1 MSGTRRTS
9 PTRATCSS
17 CAARPSTSASEFDG
31 ALPRTPDRS
40 PRMALNPVPQTPR
53 PAAPV
58 FSASLTGG
66 AARGSRLE
74 RLKAAPRKAGEA
86 SFFFYD
92 AHFKN
97 EAVKVLPGEYYVDN
111 EDLLVMT
118 TLGSCIA
125 ACLWDRQA
133 RIGGMNHFMLPE
145 GSGDSGRYG
154 SYAMELLINEMMKRG
169 ASRLT
174 MEAKIFGGGAVISG
188 MNSINVGERNTKFVM
203 DFLATERIPIVSK
216 DVLDVYPRKV
226 CFLPAS
232 GKAMVKRLAPTNTDA
247 LVAQEKAAA
256 QRDLPASTGGGSIDL
271 FCPHT
276 HAAPREQDEMAKTR
290 VVVVDDSALVRSLL
304 TEIVNR
310 QSDMECIGS
319 AADPFAAREMIRNLN
334 PDVITL
340 DVEMPRMDGLDF
352 LARLMRLRP
361 MPVVMVSTLTE
372 RGAEVTL
379 KALELGAVDFVAKP
393 KIGVA
398 DGIRLLAQDITDKI
412 RIAAK
417 AHIRRAPPPPAAG
430 SVAPAPAKP
439 VTMAS
444 LGRASTEKL
453 IFIGAST
460 GGTEATKDVL
470 VNLPAD
476 SPAVVITQH
485 MPPGFTKSYA
495 ARLDGLCKI
504 RVKEAQDGERILPGH
519 GYIAPGGFHLTVE
532 RSGANYI
539 ARVQDGEPVNRHKPS
554 VEALFLSAA
563 KVVGQNAIGIMLTG
577 MGADGA
583 RAMKVMKDA
592 GSYNYCQD
600 EASCVVFGMPREA
613 IAAGAADEVLPLNQ
627 IAGKVLERLRATSD
641 RK

>member
-1 MSGTRRTS
+1 
-9 PTRATCSS
+9 
-17 CAARPSTSASEFDG
+17 
-31 ALPRTPDRS
+31 
-40 PRMALNPVPQTPR
+40 
-53 PAAPV
+53 
-58 FSASLTGG
+58 
-66 AARGSRLE
+66 
-74 RLKAAPRKAGEA
+74 
-86 SFFFYD
+86 
-92 AHFKN
+92 
-97 EAVKVLPGEYYVDN
+97 
-111 EDLLVMT
+111 
-118 TLGSCIA
+118 
-125 ACLWDRQA
+125 
-133 RIGGMNHFMLPE
+133 
-145 GSGDSGRYG
+145 
-154 SYAMELLINEMMKRG
+154 
-169 ASRLT
+169 
-174 MEAKIFGGGAVISG
+174 
-188 MNSINVGERNTKFVM
+188 
-203 DFLATERIPIVSK
+203 
-216 DVLDVYPRKV
+216 
-226 CFLPAS
+226 
-232 GKAMVKRLAPTNTDA
+232 
-247 LVAQEKAAA
+247 
-256 QRDLPASTGGGSIDL
+256 
-271 FCPHT
+271 
-276 HAAPREQDEMAKTR
+276 MAKTK
-290 VVVVDDSALVRSLL
+290 VVVVDDSALVRSIL
-304 TEIVNR
+304 TEIINR
-310 QSDMECIGS
+310 QSDMECIGA
-319 AADPFAAREMIRNLN
+319 AADPLVAREMIRTLN

-352 LARLMRLRP
+352 LSRLMRLRP

-398 DGIRLLAQDITDKI
+398 DGIKLLAQDITDKI
-412 RIAAK
+412 RVAAK
-417 AHIRRAPPPPAAG
+417 AHIRRAPPPPAPGAAAA
-430 SVAPAPAKP
+430 APVKA

-444 LGRASTEKL
+444 LGRASTEKI

-519 GYIAPGGFHLTVE
+519 GYIAPGGLHLTVE

-627 IAGKVLERLRATSD
+627 IATKVLERLRATSGLSLN
-641 RK
+641 RV